1 MDERAIKINFWEWLF
16 KEVEVKDVSHLDKKF
31 DQSYMTTPVFES
43 WLNKLLEE
51 KANDGSQI
59 TF

>member
-1 MDERAIKINFWEWLF
+1 MDERAIKIDFWEWLF
-16 KEVEVKDVSHLDKKF
+16 NEVEVEDISYLDKKF

-51 KANDGSQI
+51 E
-59 TF
+59 

>member
-31 DQSYMTTPVFES
+31 DQSYMTTPVFED
-43 WLNKLLEE
+43 WMKKLLEE
-51 KANDGSQI
+51 K
-59 TF
+59 